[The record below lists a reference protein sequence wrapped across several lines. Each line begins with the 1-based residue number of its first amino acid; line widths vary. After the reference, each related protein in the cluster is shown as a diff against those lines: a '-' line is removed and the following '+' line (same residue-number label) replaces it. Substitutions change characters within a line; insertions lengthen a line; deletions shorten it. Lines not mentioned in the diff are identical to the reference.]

1 LASGLI
7 CMQVRASLPCGGI
20 YFTWLTRGFACG
32 VVDIVVRKLRRCSGF
47 SICEMTVHRQLP
59 LYGVVLTVLQMT
71 AKGPS
76 CVSAFNSA
84 VAISSSRVQERKTL
98 R

>member
-1 LASGLI
+1 
-7 CMQVRASLPCGGI
+7 MQVRASLPCGGI

-32 VVDIVVRKLRRCSGF
+32 VVDVVVRKLRQCSGF
-47 SICEMTVHRQLP
+47 SICEMTVHRWLP